1 MVPKGRGSEP
11 GGSGRAAAVL
21 PPANVC
27 AEPTSVSAR
36 LVTVAKVRD
45 LTADD
50 RTVATQSSPP
60 EPVLTGAVAEP
71 VLTAVAAYP
80 GERAPAPATAG
91 GGAES
96 ASGGSAADWSA
107 ADWSAPG
114 GTASGGSASGG
125 DTGGADDAAA
135 GADSVPGGRAR
146 LRQLWPYLRPHRPVL
161 LIVSG
166 VSVVGAVLAI
176 AQPAMVGIVIA
187 DVGRSAPLAGVV
199 VALVALVLA
208 SAAIRGLQQ
217 YLLQRTAEA
226 VVLDTRRLL
235 VTRLLRLPIR
245 EYDTRRTG
253 DLVSRVGSDTTLLRS
268 VVTSGLVDAVS
279 GSLIFVGSV
288 IAMALIS
295 PVLLGLTLLV
305 VAVAVSV
312 VVVLGGRIQ
321 KLTLTSQTQ
330 VGLLA
335 AGVARAIP
343 GIRTIRAAGATERET
358 VVLDGLASNA
368 YATGVRLAK
377 VMALIA
383 PIIGIALQGAFIVVL
398 GVGGYLVADGTMQV
412 AQLVSFILYLFM
424 MIMPLGQVFGAYTA
438 TQNALGAVIRIEE
451 ITSLPEEETSVEG
464 VRAVSMV
471 STVGA
476 VGIAEPAEALSF
488 HEVSYGY
495 SDVPVLREVSF
506 AVPRGSKTAIVG
518 PSGAGKST
526 ILSLVERFYEPDAG
540 TIRLGGVDV
549 RSLSRPQARGAI
561 GYVEQDSP
569 VLAGTIREN
578 LLLGAPDADDADCA
592 AVLAS
597 VNLTGILRRDPAGL
611 DAQVGE
617 DGILL
622 SGGERQRLAIAR
634 ALLSSPQ
641 LLLLD
646 EPTAS
651 LDGRNERALRE
662 AIDAVAQD
670 RTLIV
675 VAHRLATVVDA
686 DQILVLEH
694 GRVQAAGTHRELLDA
709 SPLYRELAAHQLL
722 V

>member
-1 MVPKGRGSEP
+1 
-11 GGSGRAAAVL
+11 
-21 PPANVC
+21 
-27 AEPTSVSAR
+27 
-36 LVTVAKVRD
+36 VA
-45 LTADD
+45 
-50 RTVATQSSPP
+50 
-60 EPVLTGAVAEP
+60 
-71 VLTAVAAYP
+71 
-80 GERAPAPATAG
+80 
-91 GGAES
+91 
-96 ASGGSAADWSA
+96 
-107 ADWSAPG
+107 
-114 GTASGGSASGG
+114 
-125 DTGGADDAAA
+125 
-135 GADSVPGGRAR
+135 
-146 LRQLWPYLRPHRPVL
+146 
-161 LIVSG
+161 
-166 VSVVGAVLAI
+166 
-176 AQPAMVGIVIA
+176 
-187 DVGRSAPLAGVV
+187 
-199 VALVALVLA
+199 
-208 SAAIRGLQQ
+208 
-217 YLLQRTAEA
+217 
-226 VVLDTRRLL
+226 
-235 VTRLLRLPIR
+235 RLLRLPIR

-288 IAMALIS
+288 VAMALIS
-295 PVLLGLTLLV
+295 PMLLGLTLLV
-305 VAVAVSV
+305 VAVAVTV

-330 VGLLA
+330 VGALA

-343 GIRTIRAAGATERET
+343 GIRTIRAAGATQRET
-358 VVLDGLASNA
+358 VVLDGLAGNA
-368 YATGVRLAK
+368 FSTGVRLAK
-377 VMALIA
+377 VMALIE
-383 PIIGIALQGAFIVVL
+383 PVIGIALQGAFIVVL
-398 GVGGYLVADGTMQV
+398 GVGGYLVAAGTMQV
-412 AQLVSFILYLFM
+412 AGLVSFILYLFM
-424 MIMPLGQVFGAYTA
+424 MIMPLGQVFNAYTA

-451 ITSLPEEETSVEG
+451 ITSLPEEEIAPAGLAV
-464 VRAVSMV
+464 VRAVNGSSAV
-471 STVGA
+471 NGVGA
-476 VGIAEPAEALSF
+476 LPRPGSMPAALSF
-488 HEVSYGY
+488 HGVSYGY
-495 SDVPVLREVSF
+495 SDVPVLREVTF
-506 AVPRGSKTAIVG
+506 TVPRGSKTAIVG

-526 ILSLVERFYEPDAG
+526 LLSLIERFYEPDSG
-540 TIRLGGVDV
+540 TIRLAGVEV
-549 RSLSRPQARGAI
+549 STMTRAQTRSNI

-578 LLLGAPDADDADCA
+578 LLLGAPDADDAACA

-597 VNLTGILRRDPAGL
+597 VNLTPILRRDPAGL

-694 GRVQAAGTHRELLDA
+694 GEVQAVGTHLELVDS

>member
-1 MVPKGRGSEP
+1 
-11 GGSGRAAAVL
+11 VL
-21 PPANVC
+21 V
-27 AEPTSVSAR
+27 
-36 LVTVAKVRD
+36 LVIAIS
-45 LTADD
+45 L
-50 RTVATQSSPP
+50 
-60 EPVLTGAVAEP
+60 LGAV
-71 VLTAVAAYP
+71 V
-80 GERAPAPATAG
+80 
-91 GGAES
+91 
-96 ASGGSAADWSA
+96 
-107 ADWSAPG
+107 
-114 GTASGGSASGG
+114 
-125 DTGGADDAAA
+125 
-135 GADSVPGGRAR
+135 
-146 LRQLWPYLRPHRPVL
+146 
-161 LIVSG
+161 
-166 VSVVGAVLAI
+166 AI

-187 DVGRSAPLAGVV
+187 DVGKSEPLGGV
-199 VALVALVLA
+199 VALLVVLILVG
-208 SAAIRGLQQ
+208 AAIRGVQQ

-235 VTRLLRLPIR
+235 VARLLRLPIG

-288 IAMALIS
+288 VAMALIS
-295 PVLLGLTLLV
+295 PMLLGLTLLV
-305 VAVAVSV
+305 VAVAVTV

-343 GIRTIRAAGATERET
+343 GIRTIRAAGATQRET
-358 VVLDGLASNA
+358 VVLDELAGNA
-368 YATGVRLAK
+368 FSTGVRLAK
-377 VMALIA
+377 VMALIE

-412 AQLVSFILYLFM
+412 AALVSFILYLFM
-424 MIMPLGQVFGAYTA
+424 MIMPLGQVFNAYTA

-451 ITSLPEEETSVEG
+451 ITALPEEEIAPAALSVEDAGHHDRGRATSVA
-464 VRAVSMV
+464 VTDAVS
-471 STVGA
+471 
-476 VGIAEPAEALSF
+476 F
-488 HEVSYGY
+488 HGVSYGY
-495 SDVPVLREVSF
+495 SDVPVLRDVSF
-506 AVPRGSKTAIVG
+506 SVPRGSKTAIVG

-526 ILSLVERFYEPDAG
+526 MLSLIERFYEPDAG

-549 RSLSRPQARGAI
+549 STLTRAQTRAAI

-578 LLLGAPDADDADCA
+578 LLLGAPDADDAACE

-597 VNLTGILRRDPAGL
+597 VNLTPILRRDPAGL

-694 GRVQAAGTHRELLDA
+694 GQVQAVGTHRELVGS

>member
-1 MVPKGRGSEP
+1 V
-11 GGSGRAAAVL
+11 SGL
-21 PPANVC
+21 
-27 AEPTSVSAR
+27 
-36 LVTVAKVRD
+36 LVTVARVTDLTARD
-45 LTADD
+45 RTADD
-50 RTVATQSSPP
+50 RTA
-60 EPVLTGAVAEP
+60 
-71 VLTAVAAYP
+71 
-80 GERAPAPATAG
+80 GERSATAY
-91 GGAES
+91 
-96 ASGGSAADWSA
+96 ASL
-107 ADWSAPG
+107 P
-114 GTASGGSASGG
+114 
-125 DTGGADDAAA
+125 
-135 GADSVPGGRAR
+135 DSVPAERADLVGAVDGESPTASASTAADAATEATPPGRAG
-146 LRQLWPYLRPHRPVL
+146 LRQLWPYLRPHRRVL
-161 LIVSG
+161 SL
-166 VSVVGAVLAI
+166 VVAISLLGAVVAI

-187 DVGRSAPLAGVV
+187 DVGKSEPLGGIVGLLVV
-199 VALVALVLA
+199 LILLG
-208 SAAIRGLQQ
+208 AAIRGLQQ

-235 VTRLLRLPIR
+235 VARLLRLPIR

-288 IAMALIS
+288 VAMALIS
-295 PVLLGLTLLV
+295 PMLLGLTLLV
-305 VAVAVSV
+305 VAVAVTV

-330 VGLLA
+330 VGALA

-343 GIRTIRAAGATERET
+343 GIRTIRAAGATQRET
-358 VVLDGLASNA
+358 VVLDGLAGNA
-368 YATGVRLAK
+368 FSTGVRLAK
-377 VMALIA
+377 VMALIE
-383 PIIGIALQGAFIVVL
+383 PVIGIALQGAFIVVL
-398 GVGGYLVADGTMQV
+398 GVGGYLVAAGTMQV
-412 AQLVSFILYLFM
+412 AGLVSFILYLFM
-424 MIMPLGQVFGAYTA
+424 MIMPLGQVFNAYTA

-451 ITSLPEEETSVEG
+451 ITSLPEEEIAPAGLAV
-464 VRAVSMV
+464 VRAVNGSSAV
-471 STVGA
+471 NGVGA
-476 VGIAEPAEALSF
+476 LPRPGSMPAALSF
-488 HEVSYGY
+488 HGVSYGY
-495 SDVPVLREVSF
+495 SDVPVLREVTF
-506 AVPRGSKTAIVG
+506 TVPRGSKTAIVG

-526 ILSLVERFYEPDAG
+526 LLSLIERFYEPDSG
-540 TIRLGGVDV
+540 TIRLAGVEV
-549 RSLSRPQARGAI
+549 STMTRAQTRSNI

-578 LLLGAPDADDADCA
+578 LLLGAPDADDAACE

-597 VNLTGILRRDPAGL
+597 VNLTPILRRDPAGL

-651 LDGRNERALRE
+651 LDGRNERALRK

-694 GRVQAAGTHRELLDA
+694 GEVQAVGTHLELVDS

>member
-1 MVPKGRGSEP
+1 MP
-11 GGSGRAAAVL
+11 G
-21 PPANVC
+21 P
-27 AEPTSVSAR
+27 
-36 LVTVAKVRD
+36 LVTVARVTD
-45 LTADD
+45 LAARERTAGDRSAGD
-50 RTVATQSSPP
+50 RTAGDRSATAYASSP
-60 EPVLTGAVAEP
+60 
-71 VLTAVAAYP
+71 
-80 GERAPAPATAG
+80 
-91 GGAES
+91 
-96 ASGGSAADWSA
+96 
-107 ADWSAPG
+107 
-114 GTASGGSASGG
+114 
-125 DTGGADDAAA
+125 
-135 GADSVPGGRAR
+135 DSVPAERADLVGAVDGASPTASASPAADAATEATPPGRAG
-146 LRQLWPYLRPHRPVL
+146 LRQLWPYLRPHRRVL
-161 LIVSG
+161 SL
-166 VSVVGAVLAI
+166 VVAISLLGAVVAI

-187 DVGRSAPLAGVV
+187 DVGKSEPLGGI
-199 VALVALVLA
+199 VALLVVLILLG
-208 SAAIRGLQQ
+208 AAIRGLQQ

-235 VTRLLRLPIR
+235 VARLLRLPIR

-288 IAMALIS
+288 VAMALIS
-295 PVLLGLTLLV
+295 PMLLGLTLLV
-305 VAVAVSV
+305 VAVAVTV

-330 VGLLA
+330 VGALA

-343 GIRTIRAAGATERET
+343 GIRTIRAAGATQRET
-358 VVLDGLASNA
+358 VVLDGLAGNA
-368 YATGVRLAK
+368 FSTGVRLAK
-377 VMALIA
+377 VMALIE
-383 PIIGIALQGAFIVVL
+383 PVIGIALQGAFIVVL
-398 GVGGYLVADGTMQV
+398 GVGGYLVAAGTMQV
-412 AQLVSFILYLFM
+412 AGLVSFILYLFM
-424 MIMPLGQVFGAYTA
+424 MIMPLGQVFNAYTA

-451 ITSLPEEETSVEG
+451 ITSLPEEEIAPAGLAV
-464 VRAVSMV
+464 VRAVNGSSAV
-471 STVGA
+471 NGVGA
-476 VGIAEPAEALSF
+476 LPRPGSMPAALSF
-488 HEVSYGY
+488 HRVSYGY
-495 SDVPVLREVSF
+495 SDVPVLREVTF
-506 AVPRGSKTAIVG
+506 TVPRGSKTAIVG

-526 ILSLVERFYEPDAG
+526 LLSLIERFYEPDSG
-540 TIRLGGVDV
+540 TIRLAGVEV
-549 RSLSRPQARGAI
+549 STMTRAQTRSNI

-578 LLLGAPDADDADCA
+578 LLLGAPDADDAACA

-597 VNLTGILRRDPAGL
+597 VNLTPILRRDPAGL

-694 GRVQAAGTHRELLDA
+694 GEVQAVGTHLELVDS

>member
-1 MVPKGRGSEP
+1 V
-11 GGSGRAAAVL
+11 SGQ
-21 PPANVC
+21 
-27 AEPTSVSAR
+27 
-36 LVTVAKVRD
+36 LVTVARVTD
-45 LTADD
+45 LTAPD
-50 RTVATQSSPP
+50 RSATIEARSAEFVTAELADAAARVSQ
-60 EPVLTGAVAEP
+60 EPG
-71 VLTAVAAYP
+71 
-80 GERAPAPATAG
+80 PAPADSQPDPA
-91 GGAES
+91 S
-96 ASGGSAADWSA
+96 AS
-107 ADWSAPG
+107 AP
-114 GTASGGSASGG
+114 AG
-125 DTGGADDAAA
+125 DLAA
-135 GADSVPGGRAR
+135 GADPAPRAR
-146 LRQLWPYLRPHRPVL
+146 LRQLWPYLRPHRRVL
-161 LIVSG
+161 SLVVAVSLL
-166 VSVVGAVLAI
+166 GAVVAI
-176 AQPAMVGIVIA
+176 AQPAMVGLVIA
-187 DVGRSAPLAGVV
+187 DVGKSEPLGGV
-199 VALVALVLA
+199 VALLVVLILVGA
-208 SAAIRGLQQ
+208 VIRGLQQ

-235 VTRLLRLPIR
+235 VARLLRLPIR

-288 IAMALIS
+288 VAMALIS
-295 PVLLGLTLLV
+295 PMLLGLTLLV
-305 VAVAVSV
+305 VALAVAV

-330 VGLLA
+330 VGALA

-343 GIRTIRAAGATERET
+343 GIRTIRAAGATQRET
-358 VVLDGLASNA
+358 VVLDELAGNA
-368 YATGVRLAK
+368 FSTGVRLAK
-377 VMALIA
+377 VMALIE

-412 AQLVSFILYLFM
+412 AGLVSFILYLFM
-424 MIMPLGQVFGAYTA
+424 MIMPLGQVFNAYTA

-451 ITSLPEEETSVEG
+451 ITSLPEEEVAPAG
-464 VRAVSMV
+464 LAG
-471 STVGA
+471 TVTMSAPGA
-476 VGIAEPAEALSF
+476 AADALSF
-488 HEVSYGY
+488 HGVSYRY
-495 SDVPVLREVSF
+495 SDIPVLRDVSF
-506 AVPRGSKTAIVG
+506 TVPRGSKTAIVG

-526 ILSLVERFYEPDAG
+526 LLSLIERFYEPDAG

-549 RSLSRPQARGAI
+549 RTMTRTQTRAAI

-578 LLLGAPDADDADCA
+578 LLLGAPAADDAACE

-597 VNLTGILRRDPAGL
+597 VNLTPILRRDPAGL

-634 ALLSSPQ
+634 ALLSAPQ

-651 LDGRNERALRE
+651 LDGRNEQALRE

-675 VAHRLATVVDA
+675 VAHRLATVADA
-686 DQILVLEH
+686 DHILVLEH
-694 GRVQAAGTHRELLDA
+694 GQVQAVGTHQELVES